1 MIRLRH
7 LALVLAVAGSLGTS
21 ACGRFMHSGQPVAQV
36 IFANESLDQADV
48 YAVLTGGQSQRIGT
62 VFAGRTETLDV
73 PTNIIS
79 AGGTVNIVARL
90 LAHAYAPSTGPLTL
104 NPGDRIRVTLPA
116 TGRSLSVL
124 PAPE

>member
-1 MIRLRH
+1 
-7 LALVLAVAGSLGTS
+7 
-21 ACGRFMHSGQPVAQV
+21 MHSGEPTAQV

-48 YAVLTGGQSQRIGT
+48 YAVLNGGQSQRIGT
-62 VFAGRTETLDV
+62 VFAGRTETLDI

-79 AGGTVNIVARL
+79 AGGTVSIVARL
-90 LAHAYAPSTGPLTL
+90 LAHTYAPSTGPLTI
-104 NPGDRIRVTLPA
+104 NAGDRIRVTLPS